1 MRIKFPRPKKMSQ
14 GATPAGDDPTQ
25 REHVLKRVSR
35 HPAFTIPLLT
45 CGSLVLFIAALLA
58 LINGGSPKIT
68 RTDSHIVII
77 THDNLEQTVPTHADD
92 VQEVLKRFNIKVND
106 GDVVEPALDTQI
118 ATDNFRINVYR
129 AVPVTIVDGSTKQ
142 FTYSA
147 ATTPR
152 SIVKQAGIDVYPEDN
167 LKLIPTSNF
176 LQEGSIGQRVVIDRA
191 TPVNVNLF
199 GTPVV
204 MRTHAKTVGDLLTER
219 GLLVQHDDVVQPSS
233 KSPVTSNMQVFVL
246 HRGQKVVSEEST
258 IDMPTQTIEDGSLS
272 FGTVAVRQQ
281 GSPGKKLITYLVE
294 TAADG
299 TQTRKEIQ
307 QIVTVQPVTEI
318 IARGK
323 AVQIPS
329 DKQAVMAAAGISSSD
344 YPYVDFIASHEG
356 GWCPTKIQG
365 THNCPPYIN
374 PSDIPAYGGY
384 GIFQATPGS
393 KMASAG
399 SDWAT
404 SAATQIR
411 WATGYA
417 NSRYGGWA
425 GAYNHWTAYHNW

>member
-1 MRIKFPRPKKMSQ
+1 MHK
-14 GATPAGDDPTQ
+14 A
-25 REHVLKRVSR
+25 LKRLKQRSLQASQEHARAIRQVSR
-35 HPAFTIPLLT
+35 HPAFTIPLVT
-45 CGSLVLFIAALLA
+45 IGSLGLLFVAIFAILS
-58 LINGGSPKIT
+58 GGAPKLT

-77 THDNLEQTVPTHADD
+77 SHDGTQQVVPTRADT
-92 VQEVLKRFNIKVND
+92 VSAVLGKFHVAVHD
-106 GDVVEPALDTQI
+106 GDVVEPSGDTQI
-118 ATDNFRINVYR
+118 VTDNFRINVYR
-129 AVPVTIVDGSTKQ
+129 AVPVTIVDGAKKQ
-142 FTYSA
+142 FAYSA

-152 SIVKQAGIDVYPEDN
+152 SIVKQAGINVYPEDN
-167 LKLIPTSNF
+167 LELLPTTNF
-176 LQEGSIGQRVVIDRA
+176 LVEGSIGQRVVIDRA
-191 TPVNVNLF
+191 TPVNVNLY

-219 GLLVQHDDVVQPSS
+219 GLLLQQNDVVQPSITAA
-233 KSPVTSNMQVFVL
+233 VADNMQIFVL
-246 HRGQKVVSEEST
+246 HKGQKVVSEESA
-258 IDMPTQTIEDGSLS
+258 IDMPTQIIEDNSLT
-272 FGTVAVRQQ
+272 FGTTATRQQ
-281 GSPGKKLITYLVE
+281 GSAGKKLTTYLVE

-307 QIVTVQPVTEI
+307 QVITVQPVTEI

-329 DKQAVMAAAGISSSD
+329 DKQAVMAAAGVSSGD

-374 PSDIPAYGGY
+374 PSDIPSYGGY
-384 GIFQATPGS
+384 GIFQATPGG

-399 SDWAT
+399 ADWAT
-404 SAATQIR
+404 SAITQIR

-425 GAYNHWTAYHNW
+425 GAYNHWAAYSNW

>member
-1 MRIKFPRPKKMSQ
+1 MRKHLDGIK
-14 GATPAGDDPTQ
+14 Q
-25 REHVLKRVSR
+25 RYAAARQQHVDTIKRVGR
-35 HPAFTIPLLT
+35 HPAFTIPLVT
-45 CGSLVLFIAALLA
+45 IGSLGILFVAVFAILS
-58 LINGGSPKIT
+58 GGAPKLT

-77 THDNLEQTVPTHADD
+77 SHDNTQQVVPTRADT
-92 VQEVLKRFNIKVND
+92 VGAVLAKFHVAVHD
-106 GDVVEPALDTQI
+106 GDVVEPATDTQI
-118 ATDNFRINVYR
+118 VTDNFRINVYR
-129 AVPVTIVDGSTKQ
+129 AVPVTIVDGARKQ
-142 FTYSA
+142 FAYSA

-152 SIVKQAGIDVYPEDN
+152 SIVKQAGINVFPEDD
-167 LKLIPTSNF
+167 LELLPTTNF
-176 LQEGSIGQRVVIDRA
+176 LVEGSIGQRVVINRA
-191 TPVNVNLF
+191 TPVNVNLY

-204 MRTHAKTVGDLLTER
+204 MRTHAKTVGDLLAER
-219 GLLVQHDDVVQPSS
+219 GLLVQENDVVQPSAS
-233 KSPVTSNMQVFVL
+233 APVANNMQVFVL
-246 HRGQKVVSEEST
+246 HKGQKVVSEEST
-258 IDMPTQTIEDGSLS
+258 IDMPMQVIEDNSLT
-272 FGTVAVRQQ
+272 FGTTAVRQQ
-281 GSPGKKLITYLVE
+281 GSPGKKLTTYLVE

-307 QIVTVQPVTEI
+307 QVITVQPVTQI

-374 PSDIPAYGGY
+374 PSDIPSYGGY
-384 GIFQATPGS
+384 GIFQATPGG

-399 SDWAT
+399 ADWAT
-404 SAATQIR
+404 SAITQIK

-425 GAYNHWTAYHNW
+425 GAYNHWAAYSNW